1 MINFDNI
8 TYILTNVKPE
18 KFTEVIEKADFKS
31 ITLTNINEIINIM
44 NIENYRYCY
53 SVEDDRFFEIFD
65 FIEMIVQ

>member
-18 KFTEVIEKADFKS
+18 KFTEAIDKADFKS
-31 ITLTNINEIINIM
+31 ITSTNVTEIINMM
-44 NIENYRYCY
+44 NIESFRYCY